1 MKTMPNPPKKSRPKT
16 QPEQTHQAVEGVK
29 KKELKAFVEEQV
41 TTKLG
46 KLKNL
51 NFIRASN
58 IFDNRWRVD
67 VWCYYDSTQTIVAT
81 KCSKIYYSYFIH
93 TDDDGK
99 ITKSNP
105 EIVKEH

>member
-1 MKTMPNPPKKSRPKT
+1 MPEQPQEKTTKKVQPK
-16 QPEQTHQAVEGVK
+16 QTHQPVEGVK
-29 KKELKAFVEEQV
+29 KEDFRSFVEEQV
-41 TTKLG
+41 IGKLG
-46 KLKNL
+46 KPKNL

-67 VWCYYDSTQTIVAT
+67 VWCYYDSTETMTPTQ
-81 KCSKIYYSYFIH
+81 CSKIYYSYFIH
-93 TDDDGK
+93 ADDDGE

>member
-1 MKTMPNPPKKSRPKT
+1 MDTTEKEI
-16 QPEQTHQAVEGVK
+16 PEEAL
-29 KKELKAFVEEQV
+29 KEKIIRQV
-41 TTKLG
+41 LDGTGEIKDF
-46 KLKNL
+46 KDV
-51 NFIRASN
+51 RASN
-58 IFDNRWRVD
+58 VFDNRWRVD